1 MLVGKKRGEK
11 LAIFALALAL
21 LIIPLSFGV
30 NESNSTINPINISI
44 NETITNNDIIINET
58 VNITPTNITNVTTIN
73 ETINITPI
81 INETLNNSEGIIG
94 VPEIPSEF
102 PSAIGNITI
111 TNKSIKIR
119 LNYNNDS
126 IYDNGNDGIE
136 TINGVIDFNVDAEF
150 NWNVNQGNL
159 CTRWKTYSIESQEWA
174 TVCYGSQKCCNFIE
188 LTNLRDN
195 WNDTFYSTYGQH
207 GATFNNTISAQV
219 IYVDYNLS

>member
-1 MLVGKKRGEK
+1 MLVKKKRGEK
-11 LAIFALALAL
+11 LAILALALAL

-94 VPEIPSEF
+94 VSEIPSEF
-102 PSAIGNITI
+102 PNIIGNITI
-111 TNKSIKIR
+111 TNKSINIR
-119 LNYNNDS
+119 LDYNNDS

-159 CTRWKTYSIESQEWA
+159 CTRWYKRY
-174 TVCYGSQKCCNFIE
+174 
-188 LTNLRDN
+188 
-195 WNDTFYSTYGQH
+195 
-207 GATFNNTISAQV
+207 
-219 IYVDYNLS
+219 